1 MERKVSTIVSDDND
15 IILAMRFPILIQ
27 LPLITSSVHIA
38 DPYRSF
44 HFNHPALPTTICTLV
59 GQPILHVTCTKQL

>member
-1 MERKVSTIVSDDND
+1 MEIIVSTIVSDDNN
-15 IILAMRFPILIQ
+15 IITAMRFPILIQ

-44 HFNHPALPTTICTLV
+44 HFNQSALPTTIRTLGDNQFLV
-59 GQPILHVTCTKQL
+59 